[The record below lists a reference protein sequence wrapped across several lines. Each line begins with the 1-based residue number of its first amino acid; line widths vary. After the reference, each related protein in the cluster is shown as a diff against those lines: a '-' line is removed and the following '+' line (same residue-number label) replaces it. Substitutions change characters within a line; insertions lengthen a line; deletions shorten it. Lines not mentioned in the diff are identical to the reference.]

1 MTNPSHEMADA
12 IEARIELAD
21 ALDAI
26 AAGSHDAVA
35 LESAIAGFKG
45 STHQDA
51 QVGIAGAFVD
61 TLDALAHAVHWV
73 HEAREAHI
81 SAERHLAASRLRAG
95 DLLAQAGDGWPD
107 GLQAAAS
114 ELAEC
119 ADFMAPS
126 RAASQLR
133 CVPLPPRLTEFFRD
147 RNQQRFSFDE
157 EPARGESPAVGLLV
171 QLHGE
176 PVMKPALLQP
186 RALNHLE
193 IEARVQDWPDEAEE
207 LEVGFLGVHD
217 ELFLSASK
225 VRFTPDAMIQ
235 PLEIHIAGDRPAGD
249 PPLELTARADF
260 LSDEERIPARVVG
273 NATLQ
278 VVTFDPDTATPL
290 NLPTAARRV
299 LEMTGEVN
307 NALPNLS
314 AADRRDVR
322 LLLEGVLRF
331 AHTVLDDRLDRDQ
344 DVDEAWFQQQL
355 MAFLQADPF
364 IGARLDEKAHR
375 AGGETDPVLGN
386 VVLELKVEKDDG
398 ITLDEACERFVG
410 QPTQY
415 ASAGDGQVSLL
426 AILDVSPKRAPAG
439 VIGNEVGW
447 ARPQLSSGPTPR
459 FPSMVG
465 VVVIRG
471 AYPRPSDF
479 SR

>member
-1 MTNPSHEMADA
+1 MTSPSQEMADA
-12 IEARIELAD
+12 IGARIELTD
-21 ALDAI
+21 ALDAV
-26 AAGSHDAVA
+26 AAGSHDADA
-35 LESAIAGFKG
+35 LESAIAVFKG
-45 STHQDA
+45 TTDQGA
-51 QVGIAGAFVD
+51 QEDIVSVFVD
-61 TLDALAHAVHWV
+61 ILDALAHAVRWAHA
-73 HEAREAHI
+73 AREAHI
-81 SAERHLAASRLRAG
+81 SAERYLAASRLRAG
-95 DLLAQAGDGWPD
+95 DLLERADDGWPD

-133 CVPLPPRLTEFFRD
+133 CVPLPPRLTDVFRD
-147 RNQQRFSFDE
+147 REQQRLSFDE
-157 EPARGESPAVGLLV
+157 EPARTEPPAVGLLV
-171 QLHGE
+171 RLHGE
-176 PVMKPALLQP
+176 PVMRPALLQP

-193 IEARVQDWPDEAEE
+193 VEARVQDWPDEAEE

-217 ELFLSASK
+217 KRFLSASN
-225 VRFTPDAMIQ
+225 VRFTPDATIQ
-235 PLEIHIAGDRPAGD
+235 PLEVHIAGDRPAGD
-249 PPLELTARADF
+249 PPLELTARAEF
-260 LSDEERIPARVVG
+260 LADEERIPASVVG
-273 NATLQ
+273 NTTLQ
-278 VVTFDPDTATPL
+278 VVTFDPDTSTPL

-299 LEMTGEVN
+299 LEMTGEMN

-314 AADRRDVR
+314 VADRRDVR

-331 AHTVLDDRLDRDQ
+331 AHAVLDDRLDKDQ

-355 MAFLQADPF
+355 MTFLQADPS
-364 IGARLDEKAHR
+364 IGARLDEKSHR

-386 VVLELKVEKDDG
+386 VVLELKVEKKNG
-398 ITLDEACERFVG
+398 ITLDEACERFTN

-415 ASAGDGQVSLL
+415 ASAGDCQVSLL

-439 VIGNEVGW
+439 VIGNEVRW
-447 ARPQLSSGPTPR
+447 ARPQLASGPTPR

-465 VVVIRG
+465 VAVIRG